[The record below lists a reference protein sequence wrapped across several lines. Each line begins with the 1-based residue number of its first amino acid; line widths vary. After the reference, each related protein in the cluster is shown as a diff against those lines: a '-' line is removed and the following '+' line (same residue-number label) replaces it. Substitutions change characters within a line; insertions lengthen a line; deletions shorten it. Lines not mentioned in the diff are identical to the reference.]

1 MRISKMILRS
11 LMAEYDLSSSVD
23 IASIARRLLT
33 KKNIF
38 HIVFKNIQYLFI
50 HLSQKST
57 DKRAE
62 ILVVQI

>member
-1 MRISKMILRS
+1 
-11 LMAEYDLSSSVD
+11 MAEYDLSSSVD

>member
-1 MRISKMILRS
+1 
-11 LMAEYDLSSSVD
+11 MAEYDLSSSVD

-33 KKNIF
+33 NNNIF